1 MVANERGY
9 RVIRAVLGCI
19 VAVIGAAMISFGSA
33 GIGWF
38 VTALGV
44 EGALC
49 SLFFM
54 EVLRGLG

>member
-1 MVANERGY
+1 
-9 RVIRAVLGCI
+9 
-19 VAVIGAAMISFGSA
+19 VAVIGAAMIYFGSA